1 MSWLSK
7 LLNRQSEM
15 QAEAHSQAMDQPFV
29 YPEADTPPA
38 LTLDER
44 MAQLEVRMAALEE
57 ILRTMTAD
65 S

>member
-1 MSWLSK
+1 MSWWDK

-29 YPEADTPPA
+29 YPEVAEKPA

-44 MAQLEVRMAALEE
+44 VAQLEERVAVLEE
-57 ILRTMTAD
+57 IVQAMTAD